1 MRKHVLMGVA
11 RQLSVP
17 EIEAA
22 EALHKFTANAQI
34 TEKALKESQDAL
46 LVFEAQELA
55 KEDMA
60 AAVFTNRSIQ
70 QLQKLARFITEHNPD
85 ATALLVANNNDKLQ
99 FVAAR
104 GVRVTRSM
112 KDISLAVLPIINGKG
127 GGSDALVQGGG
138 KKLVTAD
145 VLLAQMKSI

>member
-1 MRKHVLMGVA
+1 
-11 RQLSVP
+11 
-17 EIEAA
+17 
-22 EALHKFTANAQI
+22 
-34 TEKALKESQDAL
+34 
-46 LVFEAQELA
+46 
-55 KEDMA
+55 MA